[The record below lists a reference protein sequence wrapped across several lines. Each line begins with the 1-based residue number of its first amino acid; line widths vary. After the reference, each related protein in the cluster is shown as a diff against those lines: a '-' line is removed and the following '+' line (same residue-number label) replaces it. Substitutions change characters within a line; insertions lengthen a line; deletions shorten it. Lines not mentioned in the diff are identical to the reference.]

1 VAQRAFDGRWPP
13 VISPRNPLIKDGQL
27 GVFLTSLPTRRRVK
41 GATISIVG
49 NATIQLFSQE
59 VIQRLTNPSISPV
72 VLNTETAETT
82 HDMKIDRKKLKISWV
97 YLSGNIMAF

>member
-1 VAQRAFDGRWPP
+1 VLLTGAASPP
-13 VISPRNPLIKDGQL
+13 AISSQNPFIKDVQL

-41 GATISIVG
+41 GATIRIVG
-49 NATIQLFSQE
+49 NATIQLFSQA
-59 VIQRLTNPSISPV
+59 VIHKIKNPSISPV

-97 YLSGNIMAF
+97 YLAGNIMAL